1 MKEEDIQKIDL
12 IIHLSPIEVGGW
24 KASSRIS
31 IAGVSHLD
39 WVTVDIGKT
48 TSEKEYLQELSIVWK

>member
-1 MKEEDIQKIDL
+1 MKEEDTQKNI